1 MQHGASATAAAAAD
15 RLFGDA
21 ELVVQEVSV
30 LELFPNFQFCSKSS
44 ILHLFAKKI

>member
-1 MQHGASATAAAAAD
+1 MQHGASATAAA

-21 ELVVQEVSV
+21 ELVVQELSV
-30 LELFPNFQFCSKSS
+30 LELFPNSQFCSKSS